1 VNDSNTCEH
10 CNTLHAQCCTLLA
23 CMRVLQRLAV
33 LALTVMGTAAAAQQ
47 RGVPRD
53 GYPGWAE
60 RMLQVHFNRSR
71 AAPTTDPKACL
82 ASTVRPPL
90 LDAWELDR
98 AARFQSTNLAKT
110 GCFQHDSPCL
120 LVSDISARWPPYGT
134 CDGSAACACTN
145 TPQCLSDCP
154 SSQCTQTF
162 DRVALFGMGG
172 TGEIIARGQQSP
184 RAAHRSW
191 MMSAGHCAIILGS
204 AGRIGT
210 GWFENHWTGNFG
222 SGSAPTGP
230 VAGGHEVGTSF
241 GQFLSASP
249 QLVEFRVNVHD
260 PAGAP
265 KSVTLN
271 VAGSCNLL
279 SLERGSGTNGT
290 WLATLS
296 LSGPGCR
303 RYAFTVEDAGGT
315 VRHLPETGSYG
326 LGTDA
331 AGCPDWEAA
340 QVPACGESPSQG
352 DEDAGSPPASDGG
365 TDTTTGQPGDS
376 PTEGEAGGTAPP
388 PYGCGGCSA
397 MDPRLG
403 ALALAAWALSG
414 IRRHRRGRTA
424 T

>member
-1 VNDSNTCEH
+1 M
-10 CNTLHAQCCTLLA
+10 LHG
-23 CMRVLQRLAV
+23 MDVSRRLAFVALSV
-33 LALTVMGTAAAAQQ
+33 LATGASAQQ

-53 GYPGWAE
+53 GYPDWAE

-82 ASTVRPPL
+82 QSTVRPPL

-120 LVSDISARWPPYGT
+120 LVPDISARWPPYGT

-145 TPQCLSDCP
+145 APQCLSDCP

-172 TGEIIARGQQSP
+172 TGEIIAKGQKSP

-230 VAGGHEVGTSF
+230 VAGGHEVGTAF
-241 GQFLSASP
+241 GQFLSNTGQP
-249 QLVEFRVNVHD
+249 VEFRVNVHD

-265 KSVTLN
+265 RSVTLN
-271 VAGSCNLL
+271 LAGSCNLL
-279 SLERGSGTNGT
+279 SLERGSETNGT

-296 LSGPGCR
+296 LSGPSCR
-303 RYAFTVEDAGGT
+303 RYVFTVEDAAGT
-315 VRHLPETGSYG
+315 VRRLPEAGSYG

-331 AGCPDWEAA
+331 AGCPDWEAT
-340 QVPACGESPSQG
+340 QVPACDGSDEQG
-352 DEDAGSPPASDGG
+352 GQDAGTTSTADAG
-365 TDTTTGQPGDS
+365 TAPTTGQPGEPPAEDV
-376 PTEGEAGGTAPP
+376 EGETATP

-397 MDPRLG
+397 TGSGLG
-403 ALALAAWALSG
+403 AVASAAWALWRA
-414 IRRHRRGRTA
+414 RRKQCV
-424 T
+424 